1 MDKYY
6 VFLEEAKELKVL
18 GFGVGCDRGK
28 LVNTD
33 LISKSIYP
41 TDFNANQI
49 EYVSLPLYAQAFDW
63 FEEVHGLKSWII
75 TSILQDKVLH
85 SFKINGVDYTE
96 IGYTKKEKAQLDCLR
111 ELITIV
117 KNRKE

>member
-6 VFLEEAKELKVL
+6 VFLEEAKDLKVL
-18 GFGVGCDRGK
+18 GFSVGCDRGK

-33 LISKSIYP
+33 LISKSIHP
-41 TDFNANQI
+41 TDFNANHI

-63 FEEVHGLKSWII
+63 FEEVHGLNSWII
-75 TSILQDKVLH
+75 PTILQDKVLH

-96 IGYTKKEKAQLDCLR
+96 IGYTTKEEAQLECLK
-111 ELITIV
+111 ELIIIV
-117 KNRKE
+117 KAKQ